1 MLLIVPA
8 SLLGNWSK
16 EIDKFAPRMTYHI
29 LHGKTNILDEDC
41 FATITTYGMALRMEC
56 LQERVWDCLIL
67 DEAQMVKNS
76 QTKTAQALRK
86 LTIPKRFALSGTPV
100 ENKLEEL
107 WSIFQVII
115 PGFFK

>member
-1 MLLIVPA
+1 M
-8 SLLGNWSK
+8 
-16 EIDKFAPRMTYHI
+16 
-29 LHGKTNILDEDC
+29 
-41 FATITTYGMALRMEC
+41 
-56 LQERVWDCLIL
+56 LIL

-76 QTKTAQALRK
+76 QTKTSQALRK

-115 PGFFK
+115 PGFFPSKAKFKKFPT